1 MGIRSTLKK
10 ELMNLDASDLMTADD
25 VRGYLKAHF
34 ARVKNTSAHSFNL
47 ISHFNEY
54 HSQVVSGAPTK
65 KAMLTYKR
73 HHLFKDVLYP
83 KKAVQQWVQKY
94 DVEFN

>member
-10 ELMNLDASDLMTADD
+10 ELMNLDATDLMTADD
-25 VRGYLKAHF
+25 VRNYLKLHF
-34 ARVKNTSAHSFNL
+34 ARVKNKSVQSFNL

-65 KAMLTYKR
+65 KVTLNYTR
-73 HHLFKDVLYP
+73 HRLFKDVLYP
-83 KKAVQQWVQKY
+83 KKSVQQWAKQH
-94 DVEFN
+94 DLDG